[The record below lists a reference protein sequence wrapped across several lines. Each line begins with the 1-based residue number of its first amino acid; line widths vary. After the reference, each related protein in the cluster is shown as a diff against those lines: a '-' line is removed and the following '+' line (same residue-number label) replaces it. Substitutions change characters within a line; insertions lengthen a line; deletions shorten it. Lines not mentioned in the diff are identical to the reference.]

1 VYDRPIQI
9 ALVDRRSHSGGETG
23 SGSIVSADASA
34 GHLQVI
40 TQLGDSQVTHTFDL
54 DRPGGFLRLGG
65 DDTRLRYTMEYDP
78 PGGFLGDFVAGGNPK
93 DLIKVKQTLE
103 KVKGLA
109 EGRA

>member
-1 VYDRPIQI
+1 M
-9 ALVDRRSHSGGETG
+9 
-23 SGSIVSADASA
+23 
-34 GHLQVI
+34 I